1 MWDQLKKNLKTL
13 KTKKKLFPVS
23 ANVRPAAAVFLTFL
37 ASKPGPVWRL
47 TIQQNQQCIPE
58 VSQYE
63 WYSSKISG
71 PNLKMQQKQQCIQDD
86 STDVEDVVLGNNAG
100 EEEEELESATD
111 GSIEIPGNMAYFQ
124 NRYPWLQI
132 SAPEKVQEDPPAT
145 ICSNNFN

>member
-1 MWDQLKKNLKTL
+1 
-13 KTKKKLFPVS
+13 
-23 ANVRPAAAVFLTFL
+23 
-37 ASKPGPVWRL
+37 
-47 TIQQNQQCIPE
+47 
-58 VSQYE
+58 
-63 WYSSKISG
+63 
-71 PNLKMQQKQQCIQDD
+71 MQQKQQCIQDD

-145 ICSNNFN
+145 ICSNNFSWKGYAGKNTCPDHIAWRQDLKFSDH